1 MNLAIFS
8 PSQNPYSETFIQAHK
23 NYIKADKL
31 YYIYGGSFQNMHVE
45 NERQLIK
52 PKKQFLLKGI
62 AKLSSKNYKDIL
74 ENEAVKRLKALKL
87 DVALVEYGNHATKLL
102 PVLKKANLPFVVHFH
117 GHDASVKTIIEKNNN
132 YKDLFEAA
140 NSVITVSTVMYN
152 RLKDLGCPENKLVY
166 NVYGANPIFGER
178 TPRFSKKQALAIG
191 RFVDKK
197 APYYTILAFQQV
209 VKKHKDAKLLM
220 AGQGVLQNMCKNLI
234 RYLGLEHNVQLLD
247 VITPKEVAQL
257 MQESYCFVQHSI
269 TSENGDQEGTPIAVL
284 EAALSG
290 LPVVSTYHA
299 GIPDVI
305 EHEKTGLLCDEHD
318 VDKMAENLI
327 RIFDDVNYAKQLG
340 HNAREDHMVRFSLER
355 HINSLEETLRQA
367 MQSTVIG

>member
-23 NYIKADKL
+23 NYIKVDKL

-45 NERQLIK
+45 SERQLIK

-62 AKLSSKNYKDIL
+62 AKLSSKNYKDVL
-74 ENEAVKRLKALKL
+74 ENEAVKRLKALKVN
-87 DVALVEYGNHATKLL
+87 VALVEYGNHAMKLL
-102 PVLKKANLPFVVHFH
+102 SVLKKANLPFVVHFH
-117 GHDASVKTIIEKNNN
+117 GYDASVKTIIEQNNN
-132 YKDLFEAA
+132 YKGLFEAA
-140 NSVITVSTVMYN
+140 SSVVAVSKVMYYS
-152 RLKDLGCPENKLVY
+152 LKELGCPENKLVY

-197 APYYTILAFQQV
+197 APYYIILAFRQV
-209 VKKHKDAKLLM
+209 VIKHKDAKLLM

-247 VITPKEVAQL
+247 VITPQEVAQL

-269 TSENGDQEGTPIAVL
+269 TSENGDQEGTPLAVL
-284 EAALSG
+284 ESALSG

>member
-62 AKLSSKNYKDIL
+62 AKLSSKNYKYVL

-117 GHDASVKTIIEKNNN
+117 GYDASVKTIIEKNNN

-152 RLKDLGCPENKLVY
+152 RLKDLGCPEHKLVY
-166 NVYGANPIFGER
+166 NMNGANPIFKER
-178 TPRFSKKQALAIG
+178 MPEFSKKQAIAIG

-209 VKKHKDAKLLM
+209 VKKHNDAKLIM

-234 RYLGLEHNVQLLD
+234 RYLDLEHNVQLLG

-257 MQESYCFVQHSI
+257 MQESYCLVQHSI
-269 TSENGDQEGTPIAVL
+269 TAENGDQEGTPIAVL

-340 HNAREDHMVRFSLER
+340 HNAREDHMRSFSLER
-355 HINSLEETLRQA
+355 HIESLNDTLKKA
-367 MQSTVIG
+367 MQGKI